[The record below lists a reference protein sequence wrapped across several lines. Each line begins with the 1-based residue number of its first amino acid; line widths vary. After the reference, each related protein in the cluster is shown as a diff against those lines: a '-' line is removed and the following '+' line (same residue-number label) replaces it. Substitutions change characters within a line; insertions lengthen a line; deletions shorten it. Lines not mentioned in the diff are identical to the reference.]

1 LSWEVSPNKQ
11 KKNYRQIHILKMT
24 VLGLFNIVYEF
35 DKFPSVFTIIS
46 SLERNN
52 HIYFHACGME
62 IKRVQETLS

>member
-1 LSWEVSPNKQ
+1 
-11 KKNYRQIHILKMT
+11 MT